1 MRMKLKTALLERR
14 IKGYELAA
22 SIGKSDTYISRVISG
37 RRDPTAVERRQI
49 ADALGMNESELFST
63 SLPHLVPIPRPDAP
77 APTPPFKPLGSVFD
91 DLLAQPWRVQPKVNE
106 LGFDS
111 IISLNQT
118 TGHMDSIALFP
129 AKTEDAE
136 HRART
141 ACELAALAKNVLPQ
155 TLALLRV
162 LRSHFGK
169 QPPASVMGELMRLEV
184 AMQFLTSTAV
194 RRQENTG

>member
-1 MRMKLKTALLERR
+1 MRMKLKAALLERR

-22 SIGKSDTYISRVISG
+22 QIGKSDTYISRVISG
-37 RRDPTAVERRQI
+37 RRDPTAGERRQI
-49 ADALGMNESELFST
+49 ADALGMDEGELFGT

-77 APTPPFKPLGSVFD
+77 SVTPPFRPLGSVFD

-129 AKTEDAE
+129 AKSEDAE
-136 HRART
+136 FRART

-155 TLALLRV
+155 TLALIRV

-169 QPPASVMGELMRLEV
+169 QPPASVIGELTRLEV
-184 AMQFLTSTAV
+184 ALAPLTSTATKL
-194 RRQENTG
+194 RDGTG